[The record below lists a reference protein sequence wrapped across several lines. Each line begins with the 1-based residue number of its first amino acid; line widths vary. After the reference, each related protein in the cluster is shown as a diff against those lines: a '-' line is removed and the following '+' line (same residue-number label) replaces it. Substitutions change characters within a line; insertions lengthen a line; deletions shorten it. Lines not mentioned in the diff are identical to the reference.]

1 MEMKPNKLQSAST
14 VKAQLINDRF
24 QKDNEPIPTIL
35 EKSTKSLGCWYDSQL
50 KDLEQAQ
57 QLKQDSIGGFQF

>member
-1 MEMKPNKLQSAST
+1 M
-14 VKAQLINDRF
+14 
-24 QKDNEPIPTIL
+24 DNEPIPTTL

-50 KDLEQAQ
+50 KDLEQAR